1 MPIHFTTEP
10 YTLTH
15 LFPLWYNE
23 TMKLLRYL
31 LLSDVA
37 LFTLIPLLLRFINK
51 DVALGAMLVLYYG
64 VYPIHFAVI
73 GFFSGKE
80 KLPYLPIVT
89 FGIFLASMFF
99 LFRSQELSYI
109 QYGFYYLSISFIV
122 MGVAYIVNHIVKKQ

>member
-89 FGIFLASMFF
+89 FGIFDGGGLHRKPYCKEKIKVTAVTFS
-99 LFRSQELSYI
+99 LL
-109 QYGFYYLSISFIV
+109 
-122 MGVAYIVNHIVKKQ
+122 